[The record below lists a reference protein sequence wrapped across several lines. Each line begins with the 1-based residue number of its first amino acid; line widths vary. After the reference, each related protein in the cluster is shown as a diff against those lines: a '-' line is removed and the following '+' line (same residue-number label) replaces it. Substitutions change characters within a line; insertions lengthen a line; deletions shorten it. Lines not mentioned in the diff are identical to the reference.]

1 MKTLSTPKNWFSK
14 KAVLAVCLEQSKR
27 LIFKNINKI
36 ILFISIVFL
45 FLPGKTYAQS
55 GNCDPTVP
63 FYVCDLTGN
72 PGGTWNSPSFS
83 RNDHCCGV
91 TNPDRCAE
99 FEIILDPSSVG
110 IIFSIVSGA
119 IPPGALFY
127 QIGCGPATQVGTGIC
142 LSGVGPHYLTFC
154 KPGNNQNVYAITAIP
169 GPSVPDSTMAS
180 LACPATITAVG
191 YNPASIVWTD
201 ITGGGIYNSYLSCTT
216 ACSTIVVTPQPG
228 HPAYVDYQICGAPLV
243 SGCGPATICDTVRVW
258 MIDDAAL
265 SVNPNPAEF
274 CANEGGITLTG
285 NLNNGLAPYTYLWT
299 NGPNGTGAVVD
310 NDSIYY
316 AVTSG
321 TYSFI
326 VRDARYPSCP
336 GTYINVPVINHP
348 NPAVVI
354 DPVCSSVCLGNPVT
368 FNASGALTYNWAP
381 SAGLS
386 STTGSTVIAD
396 PLVTT
401 TYTVIG
407 TDAFGCTGSASA
419 IYTPLALPTIEA
431 GPGDTICYGSS
442 AQLNGSGGLVYNW
455 TPAASLNNPNI
466 SNPIASPTSTTT
478 YYLSATAPSGQ
489 IINNGDFSSGNMGFS
504 SSYNYS
510 SNLYPEG
517 NYYVGT
523 NPNSYHGDFS
533 ACGDHTTGAGNM
545 MIINGASVAN
555 VTIWCQ
561 SITVSP
567 NTDYQ
572 FSTWLA
578 SVHPTAPAILQFS
591 VNGVLLGSPFNASST
606 TCVWQQFFSYWN
618 SGSNTTATI
627 CIVNQNTTA
636 TGNDFAIDDINFAP
650 LCENTDSVT
659 IVVSNTIL
667 TTANTNVTCN
677 GGNNGS
683 ASVNAIDGFTPY
695 SYDWS
700 NGDTTNNINNLVA
713 GTYTV
718 TVTENIGCTTTASV
732 VINEPMPLSA
742 AISAQTNVSC
752 FSGSEG
758 TATVTASVGPVPYTY
773 SWSTVPAQTTAIAT
787 GLAAGTYTVTVTDAN
802 LCTTTA
808 TVTIT
813 QPAAALSAAITAQTN
828 VLCFG
833 NATGSA
839 TVTASNGTPGYTY
852 SWSTNPSQVTP
863 TAIGLPV
870 GSYIVTVTDNNGCSV
885 TTGTTITQPLAPLAA
900 SITAQTNV
908 LCFGN
913 STGSATITATG
924 GTPGYTYS
932 WSTIPPQTSI
942 MATGMPAGN
951 YTVTV
956 TDNNGCSLTNLVVIF
971 QPAILTATVSAMP
984 GALCGYDSV
993 GIVSVV
999 AAGGV
1004 APYSYNWSTG
1014 SNLSIINGLSAGTYS
1029 VTVTD
1034 NNGCSETASG
1044 TINLIP
1050 TVTPDFPALPSICY
1064 GKSAPMLGPISP
1076 NGIMGTWT
1084 PSYVSNTASGT
1095 YTFTPNPGQ
1104 CANPQTLMVNV
1115 FPYTPVNFTAEPRE
1129 GCVPLHVDFD
1139 YINNGAIDT
1148 NSLHWNFGNPMTTTD
1163 VSDLLSP
1170 DYTYTD
1176 DGAFVVSLTGVSYNG
1191 CQVTGYDT
1199 IHVWPT
1205 PFADFTTHPEPAET
1219 DNPKV
1224 EFYDQSIGADSWNW
1238 NFGDVA
1244 SGSNNYSVLQYPT
1257 HIYSD
1262 SGYFTVRLIVAN
1274 NHNCLDTAVKVV
1286 QIIESFVF
1294 FTPNAFTPEGDGNNE
1309 GFSGKGVGIDE
1320 DDFVMYIYDRWGK
1333 LMFKTYDLNAKWD
1346 GTDERTGKDC
1356 ELGVYVWL
1364 ISLRDKTGLQHTLKG
1379 VVTLIR

>member
-1 MKTLSTPKNWFSK
+1 
-14 KAVLAVCLEQSKR
+14 
-27 LIFKNINKI
+27 
-36 ILFISIVFL
+36 
-45 FLPGKTYAQS
+45 
-55 GNCDPTVP
+55 
-63 FYVCDLTGN
+63 
-72 PGGTWNSPSFS
+72 
-83 RNDHCCGV
+83 
-91 TNPDRCAE
+91 
-99 FEIILDPSSVG
+99 
-110 IIFSIVSGA
+110 
-119 IPPGALFY
+119 
-127 QIGCGPATQVGTGIC
+127 
-142 LSGVGPHYLTFC
+142 
-154 KPGNNQNVYAITAIP
+154 
-169 GPSVPDSTMAS
+169 
-180 LACPATITAVG
+180 
-191 YNPASIVWTD
+191 
-201 ITGGGIYNSYLSCTT
+201 
-216 ACSTIVVTPQPG
+216 
-228 HPAYVDYQICGAPLV
+228 
-243 SGCGPATICDTVRVW
+243 
-258 MIDDAAL
+258 
-265 SVNPNPAEF
+265 
-274 CANEGGITLTG
+274 
-285 NLNNGLAPYTYLWT
+285 
-299 NGPNGTGAVVD
+299 
-310 NDSIYY
+310 
-316 AVTSG
+316 
-321 TYSFI
+321 
-326 VRDARYPSCP
+326 
-336 GTYINVPVINHP
+336 
-348 NPAVVI
+348 
-354 DPVCSSVCLGNPVT
+354 
-368 FNASGALTYNWAP
+368 
-381 SAGLS
+381 
-386 STTGSTVIAD
+386 
-396 PLVTT
+396 
-401 TYTVIG
+401 
-407 TDAFGCTGSASA
+407 
-419 IYTPLALPTIEA
+419 
-431 GPGDTICYGSS
+431 
-442 AQLNGSGGLVYNW
+442 
-455 TPAASLNNPNI
+455 
-466 SNPIASPTSTTT
+466 
-478 YYLSATAPSGQ
+478 
-489 IINNGDFSSGNMGFS
+489 
-504 SSYNYS
+504 
-510 SNLYPEG
+510 
-517 NYYVGT
+517 
-523 NPNSYHGDFS
+523 
-533 ACGDHTTGAGNM
+533 
-545 MIINGASVAN
+545 
-555 VTIWCQ
+555 
-561 SITVSP
+561 
-567 NTDYQ
+567 
-572 FSTWLA
+572 
-578 SVHPTAPAILQFS
+578 
-591 VNGVLLGSPFNASST
+591 
-606 TCVWQQFFSYWN
+606 
-618 SGSNTTATI
+618 
-627 CIVNQNTTA
+627 
-636 TGNDFAIDDINFAP
+636 
-650 LCENTDSVT
+650 
-659 IVVSNTIL
+659 
-667 TTANTNVTCN
+667 
-677 GGNNGS
+677 
-683 ASVNAIDGFTPY
+683 
-695 SYDWS
+695 
-700 NGDTTNNINNLVA
+700 
-713 GTYTV
+713 
-718 TVTENIGCTTTASV
+718 
-732 VINEPMPLSA
+732 
-742 AISAQTNVSC
+742 
-752 FSGSEG
+752 
-758 TATVTASVGPVPYTY
+758 
-773 SWSTVPAQTTAIAT
+773 WSTVPAQTTAIAT